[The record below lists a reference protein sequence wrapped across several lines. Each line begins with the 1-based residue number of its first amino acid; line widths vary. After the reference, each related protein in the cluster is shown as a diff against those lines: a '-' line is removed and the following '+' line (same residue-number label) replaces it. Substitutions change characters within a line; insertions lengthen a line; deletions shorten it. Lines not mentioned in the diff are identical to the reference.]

1 MGLDSKGAYTV
12 NVNEKRWLDI
22 DKTNVVNPP
31 FDIVIAADVVYIE
44 EHVKG

>member
-1 MGLDSKGAYTV
+1 MGLDSKGACG
-12 NVNEKRWLDI
+12 VNEKWWRDI